1 MNTKNQDR
9 QFQSAINVR
18 DVRELIRQTAELT
31 THLGTLLRVIGDG
44 RLPLDGSTA
53 HDLVVQRSETPQ
65 YKPTIREERAK
76 GRPELV
82 PAGAPKP
89 RKPMPARVVYE
100 LIVPDNGEKI
110 AQDGLT
116 HAARTIVRYLVVH
129 SQPTIKELI
138 DATNLQRSTIQNALT
153 ELRQRN
159 LVRSVKIDVV
169 G

>member
-9 QFQSAINVR
+9 QFQTAINVR

-65 YKPTIREERAK
+65 YKPTIREQRAAGK
-76 GRPELV
+76 SPIAEV
-82 PAGAPKP
+82 PKS

-100 LIVPDNGEKI
+100 LVVPDNGEKI

-129 SQPTIKELI
+129 SQPTIRELI